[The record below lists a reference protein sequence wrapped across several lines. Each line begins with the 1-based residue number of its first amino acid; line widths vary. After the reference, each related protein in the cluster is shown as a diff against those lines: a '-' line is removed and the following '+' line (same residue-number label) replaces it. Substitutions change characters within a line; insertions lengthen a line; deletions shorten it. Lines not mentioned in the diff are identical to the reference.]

1 MNKNQIILSALESQS
16 ESKTIEVE
24 NYRKSVYEP
33 ARKVL
38 NEEVLQ
44 WFKDNV
50 SSLILGLDIS
60 TDHINIHGMDRR
72 GYGSCNIYFNY
83 VDYKTKTKYAKMS
96 WYSSSATVQDNNTLT
111 DVQIFG
117 AVAAN
122 LANIEDKMLDTW
134 SNTICEIE
142 KGIYAHELNLSQINS
157 SIQQIKNEIRL
168 EEISKYKE
176 VGFECEFSPEYYY
189 SYTDNKILKN
199 LRSMMI
205 KYGRGRY
212 DYAHITYYKIVS
224 KIKDTYILEVKDQK
238 YSEQSNDSKITIKE
252 KYMSEFAEEVYN
264 WQTQGS
270 AKSKANAEKY
280 LKKMREVILSN

>member
-1 MNKNQIILSALESQS
+1 MNKQIILSALESQL

-50 SSLILGLDIS
+50 SSLILSLDIS
-60 TDHINIHGMDRR
+60 TDHINIHGMDLR
-72 GYGSCNIYFNY
+72 GFGSCNIYFNY
-83 VDYKTKTKYAKMS
+83 VDYKTKTRYAKMS

-117 AVAAN
+117 MVAAN
-122 LANIEDKMLDTW
+122 LAKIEDRMLNIW
-134 SNTICEIE
+134 SNTISEIE
-142 KGIYAHELNLSQINS
+142 KGVYAHESNLSQINS

-168 EEISKYKE
+168 EEINKYKE
-176 VGFECEFSPEYYY
+176 VGFECELSPEYYY
-189 SYTDNKILKN
+189 SYTDNKILERPQCI
-199 LRSMMI
+199 LM
-205 KYGRGRY
+205 KYSRGRF
-212 DYAHITYYKIVS
+212 DYVYITYYKIIS

-238 YSEQSNDSKITIKE
+238 YSEQSNDTKITIKE
-252 KYMSEFAEEVYN
+252 KYMSEFVAEVYN

-270 AKSKANAEKY
+270 AKSKANAERY
-280 LKKMREVILSN
+280 LNK

>member
-1 MNKNQIILSALESQS
+1 MNKQIILSALESQL

-60 TDHINIHGMDRR
+60 TDHINIHGMDLR
-72 GYGSCNIYFNY
+72 GFGSCNIYFNY
-83 VDYKTKTKYAKMS
+83 VDYKTKTRYAKMS

-117 AVAAN
+117 MVAAN
-122 LANIEDKMLDTW
+122 LAKIEDRMLNIW
-134 SNTICEIE
+134 SNTISEIE
-142 KGIYAHELNLSQINS
+142 KGVYAHELNLSQINS
-157 SIQQIKNEIRL
+157 SIQQVKNEIRL
-168 EEISKYKE
+168 EEINKYKE
-176 VGFECEFSPEYYY
+176 VGFECELSPEYYY
-189 SYTDNKILKN
+189 SYTDNYTDNKILERPRTV
-199 LRSMMI
+199 LM
-205 KYGRGRY
+205 KYGRGKY
-212 DYAHITYYKIVS
+212 DYVHVTHYKIVN
-224 KIKDTYILEVKDQK
+224 KIKDTYILEAKDQT
-238 YSEQSNDSKITIKE
+238 YASQSNDQKITIKE
-252 KYMSEFAEEVYN
+252 KYMSEFVQEVYN

-270 AKSKANAEKY
+270 AKSKANAERY
-280 LKKMREVILSN
+280 LNK

>member
-1 MNKNQIILSALESQS
+1 
-16 ESKTIEVE
+16 
-24 NYRKSVYEP
+24 
-33 ARKVL
+33 
-38 NEEVLQ
+38 
-44 WFKDNV
+44 
-50 SSLILGLDIS
+50 
-60 TDHINIHGMDRR
+60 MDRR

-83 VDYKTKTKYAKMS
+83 VDYKSKTKYAKMS

-142 KGIYAHELNLSQINS
+142 KGIYAHESNLTQINS

-176 VGFECEFSPEYYY
+176 IGFECEFNPEYYY
-189 SYTDNKILKN
+189 SHTDDKILKSPRTV
-199 LRSMMI
+199 LM
-205 KYGRGRY
+205 KYGRGKY
-212 DYAHITYYKIVS
+212 DYVHVTHYKIVS

-238 YSEQSNDSKITIKE
+238 YTSLSNDQKITIKE
-252 KYMSEFAEEVYN
+252 KYMSEFVQDVYN
-264 WQTQGS
+264 WETQGS

-280 LKKMREVILSN
+280 LNK

>member
-50 SSLILGLDIS
+50 SSLILSLDVS

-83 VDYKTKTKYAKMS
+83 VDYKSKTKYAKMS

-122 LANIEDKMLDTW
+122 LAKIEDTMINTW

-142 KGIYAHELNLSQINS
+142 KGMYAHESNLSQINS

-168 EEISKYKE
+168 EEINKYKE
-176 VGFECEFSPEYYY
+176 VGFECQLSPEYYY
-189 SYTDNKILKN
+189 SYTDNYTDNKILERPQCI
-199 LRSMMI
+199 LM
-205 KYGRGRY
+205 KYSRGRF
-212 DYAHITYYKIVS
+212 DYVYITYYKIIS

-238 YSEQSNDSKITIKE
+238 YSEQSNDTKITIKE
-252 KYMSEFAEEVYN
+252 KYMSEFVAEVYN

-270 AKSKANAEKY
+270 AKSKANAERY
-280 LKKMREVILSN
+280 LNK